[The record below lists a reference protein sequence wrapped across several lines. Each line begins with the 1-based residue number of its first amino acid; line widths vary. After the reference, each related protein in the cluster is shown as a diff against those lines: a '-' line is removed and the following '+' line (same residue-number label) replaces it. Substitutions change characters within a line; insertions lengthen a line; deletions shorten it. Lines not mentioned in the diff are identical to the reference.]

1 MTEENKPE
9 FRHEGQPA
17 FIPDTENENSESA
30 DEKTDKENETDGAS
44 SETDEEEKSQDSD
57 GKPLNEHPR
66 WKAREQE
73 WNDKFAAQ
81 ADEHKK
87 AIDDLRA
94 EFGTKRQ
101 ENADQTKIPSWF
113 GGDQAQWDA
122 YRADRDAELVA
133 AEERAAERIT
143 KKSEEQNKA
152 VKDATDFMK
161 SELEVIQ
168 ADKVLNPTGG
178 KIDPNKLL
186 KIVIDNDLVD
196 SKGRWNYRAGMK
208 IYGQTKTGPSVRD
221 RKEIVAATNSDAKGE
236 TKASTF
242 KTSADFKK
250 PGARPW

>member
-1 MTEENKPE
+1 MTEETTSE

-17 FIPDTENENSESA
+17 FVPDTENENSEST
-30 DEKTDKENETDGAS
+30 EEIDKKNETDGAS
-44 SETDEEEKSQDSD
+44 SETDEEEESQDSD
-57 GKPLNEHPR
+57 KKPLNEHPR
-66 WKAREQE
+66 WQAREKE
-73 WNDKFAAQ
+73 WNDKFTAQ
-81 ADEHKK
+81 ANEHKK
-87 AIDDLRA
+87 AIEALRE

-122 YRADRDAELVA
+122 YRADRDAELKS
-133 AEERAAERIT
+133 AEERAEKRIT
-143 KKSEEQNKA
+143 EKSEQQSKA

-161 SELEVIQ
+161 SELETIQ
-168 ADKVLNPTGG
+168 ADKLLNPTGG
-178 KIDPNKLL
+178 KIDQIKLL
-186 KIVIDNDLVD
+186 KIVTDNDLVD

-208 IYGQTKTGPSVRD
+208 IYGQTKTGPSIKD

>member
-1 MTEENKPE
+1 MTEENTSE

-17 FIPDTENENSESA
+17 FGADTENENSEST
-30 DEKTDKENETDGAS
+30 EETDKTNETDGAS
-44 SETDEEEKSQDSD
+44 SETDEEEESQDSD

-66 WKAREQE
+66 WKKREEE
-73 WNDKFAAQ
+73 WNDKFATQAQ
-81 ADEHKK
+81 EHKD
-87 AIDDLRA
+87 AIEALRA
-94 EFGTKRQ
+94 EFGDKRQ
-101 ENADQTKIPSWF
+101 ANADQTKIPSWF
-113 GGDQAQWDA
+113 GGDQAQWDS
-122 YRADRDAELVA
+122 YRADRDAELAA
-133 AEERAAERIT
+133 AEQRAADRINA
-143 KKSEEQNKA
+143 KHEEQTKA
-152 VKDATDFMK
+152 VKEATDFMK
-161 SELEVIQ
+161 NELAVIQ
-168 ADKVLNPTGG
+168 TDKVLNPTGG

-208 IYGQTKTGPSVRD
+208 IYGQTKTGPSVKD

>member
-1 MTEENKPE
+1 MTEENKSE

-17 FIPDTENENSESA
+17 FVPDTENENSESTEEIDKKNEA
-30 DEKTDKENETDGAS
+30 DGTST
-44 SETDEEEKSQDSD
+44 EEEGEEDLQDPD
-57 GKPLNEHPR
+57 KKPLNEHPR

-73 WNDKFAAQ
+73 WNDKFSAQ

-87 AIDDLRA
+87 AIDALRE

-101 ENADQTKIPSWF
+101 ENADQTKLPSWF

-143 KKSEEQNKA
+143 KQSDEKNKA

-168 ADKVLNPTGG
+168 DDKVLNPTGG

-208 IYGQTKTGPSVRD
+208 IYGQTKTGPSIKD

-236 TKASTF
+236 TKTSPY

-250 PGARPW
+250 NRPW